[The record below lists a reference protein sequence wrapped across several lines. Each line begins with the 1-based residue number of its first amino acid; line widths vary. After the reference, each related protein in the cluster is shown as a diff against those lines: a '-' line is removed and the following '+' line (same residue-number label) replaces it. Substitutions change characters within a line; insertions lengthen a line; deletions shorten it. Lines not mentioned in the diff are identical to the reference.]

1 MSPLRKLILSI
12 LALFSVA
19 LFGVGGYILL
29 EDWSFLDALY
39 MTVTTVSTVGFR
51 EVRPLSNLGRYFTI
65 VLIVVGV
72 GTMFYTF
79 SSFMSFMVEGEMMK
93 ILGRRKVETR
103 IKKLKDHYIVCGF
116 GRIGS
121 LICKELAKK
130 PVPFLVVENKPDLR
144 ERLNQEGYLY
154 IIGDATLDETL
165 LEAGIL
171 KARGIVSVLPSD
183 ADNVF
188 ITLTARG
195 LRPDLFIVARAGEEE
210 KSEQKLLRAGADKV
224 VSPYVIGGTRMAHAI
239 LKPAVV
245 DFIEIATAGGNV
257 ELAMEEIIV
266 GKNSVLEGKTIA
278 VSGVRQSLGIIIV
291 AVKRA
296 SGRMEFNPSPE
307 LLMEAEDKLIVLG
320 DTNQLRR
327 LEVLAGNSETG
338 ALSEQREVKL

>member
-1 MSPLRKLILSI
+1 MNTIRKLALAI
-12 LALFSVA
+12 LALGLVISV
-19 LFGVGGYILL
+19 GVLGYTFI
-29 EDWSFLDALY
+29 EGWNFLDALY
-39 MTVTTVSTVGFR
+39 MTITTVSTVGFR
-51 EVRPLSNLGRYFTI
+51 EMRPLSDRGRLFTI
-65 VLIVVGV
+65 ALIIGGV

-79 SSFMSFMVEGEMMK
+79 SSFMSFMIEGELLK
-93 ILGRRKVETR
+93 ILGRRKVEAA
-103 IKKLKDHYIVCGF
+103 IKKLKNHYIVCGF

-130 PVPFLVVENKPDLR
+130 PVPFVVIENKPDLK
-144 ERLNQEGYLY
+144 ERLEQEGYLY
-154 IIGDATLDETL
+154 ITGDATLDETL

-171 KARGIVSVLPSD
+171 RARGIVSVLPSD

-195 LRPDLFIVARAGEEE
+195 LKPELVIVARAGEEE

-257 ELAMEEIIV
+257 ELAMEEITV
-266 GKNSVLEGKTIA
+266 GRNSSLEGKSIA
-278 VSGVRQSLGIIIV
+278 ESGVRQTLGVIIV

-296 SGRMEFNPSPE
+296 SGRMEFNPPPD
-307 LLMEAEDKLIVLG
+307 LKMETNDKLIVLG

-327 LEVLAGNSETG
+327 LEAIAGQ
-338 ALSEQREVKL
+338 EQTEPLGKTKEMKL